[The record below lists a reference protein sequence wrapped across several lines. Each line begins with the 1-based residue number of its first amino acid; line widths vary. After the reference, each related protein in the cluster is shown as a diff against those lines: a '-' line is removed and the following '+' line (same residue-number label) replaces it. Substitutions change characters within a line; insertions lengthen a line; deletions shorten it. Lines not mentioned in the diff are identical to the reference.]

1 MPWSFALPQGVFTSP
16 LLAVATPIIG
26 GTTTALLVNRKNA
39 RNPDSDPERRGGQPP
54 KTI

>member
-26 GTTTALLVNRKNA
+26 GTTTALLVNRK
-39 RNPDSDPERRGGQPP
+39 RPENPIPTPSVEET
-54 KTI
+54 KTSH